1 MTVFCETSL
10 VVQIMDMQTMQMRN
24 YREVS
29 PKTILKELHI
39 SMKVIQGNMVTNY
52 ILYQSLQCDVLSVR
66 HIHAAVHKLQGVN
79 AL

>member
-1 MTVFCETSL
+1 
-10 VVQIMDMQTMQMRN
+10 MRK

-39 SMKVIQGNMVTNY
+39 SMYVIQGNMVTNY

-66 HIHAAVHKLQGVN
+66 HLNAAVHKQKGHWHSETGRPI
-79 AL
+79 